1 MRLVRLK
8 QVGPEMEFRAGL
20 LSDKNESRALRGV
33 YLESL
38 ASCFSLLRLA
48 LQDGL
53 LLCLEGL

>member
-1 MRLVRLK
+1 
-8 QVGPEMEFRAGL
+8 MEFLAGTL
-20 LSDKNESRALRGV
+20 FDKNESRATGGV